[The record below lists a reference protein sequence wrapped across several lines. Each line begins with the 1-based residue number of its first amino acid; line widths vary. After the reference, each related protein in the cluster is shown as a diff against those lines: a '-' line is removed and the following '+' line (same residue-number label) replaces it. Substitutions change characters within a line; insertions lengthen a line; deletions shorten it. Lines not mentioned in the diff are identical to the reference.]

1 MGKIKEAINLLLEGL
16 SEDFGLDITDPN
28 FSDTPDR
35 VERAYQEIFGGLL
48 ITNEEINKILSS
60 AFPANGYD
68 SLVLEPH
75 IKTYSMCPHHLLP
88 VEYDVTIAYLPN
100 IEHGK
105 YLGVSKL
112 VRIAEIYARMP
123 LLQEA
128 YTYKIANTISEAI
141 LPDGVAV
148 IVNGVHF
155 CMRMRGVKNNTSV
168 ITSAMLGDFRESS
181 KLQTEL
187 FELIKINK

>member
-1 MGKIKEAINLLLEGL
+1 LGKIKEAINLLLEGL

>member
-1 MGKIKEAINLLLEGL
+1 
-16 SEDFGLDITDPN
+16 
-28 FSDTPDR
+28 
-35 VERAYQEIFGGLL
+35 
-48 ITNEEINKILSS
+48 
-60 AFPANGYD
+60 
-68 SLVLEPH
+68 
-75 IKTYSMCPHHLLP
+75 MCPHHLLP

>member
-1 MGKIKEAINLLLEGL
+1 MGKIKQSVELLLEGL
-16 SEDFGLDITDPN
+16 SEEFGLDITDKN
-28 FSDTPDR
+28 FHDTPSR

-48 ITNEEINKILSS
+48 VTDEEINKILSS
-60 AFPANGYD
+60 AFPADGYD

-75 IKTYSMCPHHLLP
+75 IKTFSMCPHHLLP

-100 IEHGK
+100 LEHGK

-128 YTYKIANTISEAI
+128 YTYKVANTINDAI
-141 LPDGVAV
+141 SPDGIAV
-148 IVNGVHF
+148 IVNGIHY
-155 CMRMRGVKNNTSV
+155 CMRMRGVKNSTSV
-168 ITSAMLGDFRESS
+168 TTSAMLGSFRESNDL
-181 KLQTEL
+181 KLEL
-187 FELIKINK
+187 FELIKIRR